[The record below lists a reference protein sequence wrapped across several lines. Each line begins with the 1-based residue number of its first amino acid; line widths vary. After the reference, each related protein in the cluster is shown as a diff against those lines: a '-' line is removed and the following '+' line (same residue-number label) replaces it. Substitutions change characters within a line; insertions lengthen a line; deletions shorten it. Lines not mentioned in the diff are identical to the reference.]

1 MPAAPHAR
9 EQHSSVARVGATVRE
24 AMQLILCT
32 ARLNDQLICSGLSA
46 RWRRVARCSTMALP
60 YILDLAVVACFL

>member
-1 MPAAPHAR
+1 
-9 EQHSSVARVGATVRE
+9 VRE

-60 YILDLAVVACFL
+60 YILDLAVVACFLST